1 MKEMFH
7 ALLILGFIIP
17 LIIGVLYGLK
27 YVLSRPFNLKK
38 DQAIRMTHQLAIGS
52 KERLLCV
59 EVEGVRLLLG
69 ITPQSIST
77 LHVFDA
83 NSPNDTSPKELA

>member
-7 ALLILGFIIP
+7 ALLILGLIIP
-17 LIIGVLYGLK
+17 LIIAVLYGLK
-27 YVLSRPFNLKK
+27 YVLTRPFSLKTDK
-38 DQAIRMTHQLAIGS
+38 AIRMTHQLAIGS

-59 EVEGVRLLLG
+59 EVDGVRLLLG
-69 ITPQSIST
+69 ITPHSIST

-83 NSPNDTSPKELA
+83 NSPNTVSPKELA